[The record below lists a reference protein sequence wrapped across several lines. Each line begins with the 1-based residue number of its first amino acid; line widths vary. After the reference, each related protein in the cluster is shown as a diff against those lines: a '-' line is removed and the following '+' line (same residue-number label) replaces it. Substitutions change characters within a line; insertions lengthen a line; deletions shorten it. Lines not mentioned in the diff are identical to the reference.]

1 MKSFNNFLIEEKS
14 KTVIHKLKWLDADQ
28 FTGAEMSFKKKM
40 KIAAQYSKR
49 IGQGSARDVFEVDYE
64 KKPTVMKIAKN
75 EKGFRQNLAEVN
87 IYKKFRKGSPWLVP
101 MLSYDSNDNA
111 DVAWIH
117 LMKAT
122 PFDEGVFYRYFD
134 NVSFKDFSK
143 ALSAIINKDKNEHKD
158 NKKIKEFVKFVDKAG
173 LVLGEFMQKS
183 NFMTYQ
189 SKPVIIDAGV
199 TKLNQWEGAL

>member
-14 KTVIHKLKWLDADQ
+14 KTVIHKLKWDSADL

-40 KIAAQYSKR
+40 RIAAQYSKR
-49 IGQGSARDVFEVDYE
+49 VGQGSARDVFEIDYE

-122 PFDEGVFYRYFD
+122 QITMNMLR
-134 NVSFKDFSK
+134 
-143 ALSAIINKDKNEHKD
+143 LI
-158 NKKIKEFVKFVDKAG
+158 
-173 LVLGEFMQKS
+173 
-183 NFMTYQ
+183 
-189 SKPVIIDAGV
+189 
-199 TKLNQWEGAL
+199 